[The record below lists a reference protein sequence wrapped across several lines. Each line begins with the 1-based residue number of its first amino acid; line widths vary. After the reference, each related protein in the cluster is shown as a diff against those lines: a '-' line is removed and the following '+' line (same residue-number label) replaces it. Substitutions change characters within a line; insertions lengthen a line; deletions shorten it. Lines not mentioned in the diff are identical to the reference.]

1 MMKQFLMSV
10 AVLGAATALVAPVVS
25 ADTQVANNQG
35 TTTVSYTG
43 DTTTDNNVKD
53 PNGSDNGSKSPDDTN
68 TTDNNGKQVKGLTL
82 TAVPSFD
89 FGSNPLKDATTTAV
103 TVDGKTDFKNVTS
116 AVATAAQKAAVDS
129 TKGASSIYVSDTRGT
144 TQGYKIFGA
153 ASSLYNAAGKQLN
166 VGSLELSVADGVNNN
181 GAQILGTKATTTKDF
196 VDVYHAT
203 TLTGQTSDA
212 DKNDKDQ
219 VTNDVL
225 GGGTQA
231 GDLYG
236 KVAGYGNLI
245 AHADQA
251 NGDNATGAVKASLK
265 LASANALANQ
275 AYNGVI
281 TYTLQDA
288 DLAATPAAK

>member
-10 AVLGAATALVAPVVS
+10 AVLGAATALVAPAVS

-35 TTTVSYTG
+35 TTTVTYTG
-43 DTTTDNNVKD
+43 DTTTDPNIKD
-53 PNGSDNGSKSPDDTN
+53 PNPDDNGSTSPDDTN

-89 FGSNPLKDATTTAV
+89 FGSNPLKDATTKAA
-103 TVDGKTDFKNVTS
+103 TVAGATDFKNVS
-116 AVATAAQKAAVDS
+116 KDVAAAAQKAVVDS

-166 VGSLELSVADGVNNN
+166 VGSLELSVANGVDNN
-181 GAQILGTKATTTKDF
+181 GAQITGLQN
-196 VDVYHAT
+196 VNVYHAT

-212 DKNDKDQ
+212 NTNDKNQ

-231 GDLYG
+231 NDLYG

-245 AHADQA
+245 AQAKQA
-251 NGDNATGAVKASLK
+251 NGDNATGAVTASLK

>member
-10 AVLGAATALVAPVVS
+10 AVLGAATALVAPAVS
-25 ADTQVANNQG
+25 AAETPATADQVQVANNQG
-35 TTTVSYTG
+35 DTTVTYTG
-43 DTTTDNNVKD
+43 DTTTDNNIKD
-53 PNGSDNGSKSPDDTN
+53 PNGDNNGSTSPDDTN
-68 TTDNNGKQVKGLTL
+68 TTENNGKQVKGLTL

-89 FGSNPLKDATTTAV
+89 FGKTNDLKTATTVAV
-103 TVDGKTDFKNVTS
+103 PATGKTDFKNVS
-116 AVATAAQKAAVDS
+116 ADVATAAQKAAVDS

-153 ASSLYNAAGKQLN
+153 ASSLYNADGKQLN

-181 GAQILGTKATTTKDF
+181 GAQITGLQN
-196 VDVYHAT
+196 VNVYHAT
-203 TLTGQTSDA
+203 TLTGQTSSA
-212 DKNDKDQ
+212 NDLDQ
-219 VTNDVL
+219 NQSTNDVL

-231 GDLYG
+231 NDLYG

-245 AHADQA
+245 AQAKQA
-251 NGDNATGAVKASLK
+251 NGDNATGAVTANLK

-288 DLAATPAAK
+288 NLK

>member
-1 MMKQFLMSV
+1 M
-10 AVLGAATALVAPVVS
+10 
-25 ADTQVANNQG
+25 
-35 TTTVSYTG
+35 
-43 DTTTDNNVKD
+43 
-53 PNGSDNGSKSPDDTN
+53 
-68 TTDNNGKQVKGLTL
+68 
-82 TAVPSFD
+82 
-89 FGSNPLKDATTTAV
+89 
-103 TVDGKTDFKNVTS
+103 
-116 AVATAAQKAAVDS
+116 
-129 TKGASSIYVSDTRGT
+129 
-144 TQGYKIFGA
+144 
-153 ASSLYNAAGKQLN
+153 N

-181 GAQILGTKATTTKDF
+181 GAQITGLQN
-196 VDVYHAT
+196 VNVYHAT
-203 TLTGQTSDA
+203 TLTGQTSSA
-212 DKNDKDQ
+212 NTNDKDQ

>member
-10 AVLGAATALVAPVVS
+10 AVLGAATALVAPAVS

-35 TTTVSYTG
+35 TTTVTYTG
-43 DTTTDNNVKD
+43 DTTTDTNIKD
-53 PNGSDNGSKSPDDTN
+53 PNPDDNGSTSPDDTN

-89 FGSNPLKDATTTAV
+89 FGSNPLKDATTKAA
-103 TVDGKTDFKNVTS
+103 TVAGATDFKNVS
-116 AVATAAQKAAVDS
+116 KDVATAAQKAVVDS

-153 ASSLYNAAGKQLN
+153 ASSLYNADGKQLN
-166 VGSLELSVADGVNNN
+166 VGSLELSVANGVDNN
-181 GAQILGTKATTTKDF
+181 GAQITGLQN
-196 VDVYHAT
+196 VNVYHAT

-212 DKNDKDQ
+212 NTNDKNQ

-231 GDLYG
+231 NDLYG

-245 AHADQA
+245 AQAKQA
-251 NGDNATGAVKASLK
+251 NGDNATGAVTASLK

>member
-10 AVLGAATALVAPVVS
+10 AVLGAATALVAPAVS

-35 TTTVSYTG
+35 DTTVTYTG

-53 PNGSDNGSKSPDDTN
+53 PNGSDNGSKSPDDKN

-89 FGSNPLKDATTTAV
+89 FGQTNSLKDASTKAITV
-103 TVDGKTDFKNVTS
+103 TGKTTFSSALPADVVAAAKTA
-116 AVATAAQKAAVDS
+116 AVASDNDS
-129 TKGASSIYVSDTRGT
+129 AIYVSDTRGT

-153 ASSLYNAAGKQLN
+153 ASSLYNADGKQLD
-166 VGSLELSVADGVNNN
+166 VGSLSLSVADGLDNK

-212 DKNDKDQ
+212 NTNDKDQ
-219 VTNDVL
+219 VTNDLL

-231 GDLYG
+231 EDLYG
-236 KVAGYGNLI
+236 KVAGYGALI
-245 AHADQA
+245 ANAKQA
-251 NGDNATGAVKASLK
+251 NGNNATGAVQATLK
-265 LASANALANQ
+265 LASANALADK

-288 DLAATPAAK
+288 DLK